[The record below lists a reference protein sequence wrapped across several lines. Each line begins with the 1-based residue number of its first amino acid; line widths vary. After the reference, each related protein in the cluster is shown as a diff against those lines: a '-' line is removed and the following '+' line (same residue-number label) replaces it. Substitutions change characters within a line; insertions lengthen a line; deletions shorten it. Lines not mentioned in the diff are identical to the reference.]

1 MTGAYSIVLALHNL
15 ARWAVLILLLLAVWR
30 AYQGWLGKRPWTA
43 SDRKV
48 GMFAGMAVD
57 IQLLL
62 GLLLYFFFSPLTRTA
77 FQDFGAAMRVADLR
91 FFALEHGFYMLLAV
105 VFVHLGSVLPR
116 RALKKDDQSPAA
128 MARAHRL
135 AAIWFTLTLV
145 IVLIGIPW
153 MRPLLPGLG

>member
-1 MTGAYSIVLALHNL
+1 MSVYSLVLALHNVV
-15 ARWAVLILLLLAVWR
+15 RWIVLVMLILSVGC
-30 AYQGWLGKRPWTA
+30 AYQGWFGKRAWTA

-116 RALKKDDQSPAA
+116 RVLKKGEQSAEVA
-128 MARAHRL
+128 VQAHRL
-135 AAIWFTLTLV
+135 AALWFTLTLL